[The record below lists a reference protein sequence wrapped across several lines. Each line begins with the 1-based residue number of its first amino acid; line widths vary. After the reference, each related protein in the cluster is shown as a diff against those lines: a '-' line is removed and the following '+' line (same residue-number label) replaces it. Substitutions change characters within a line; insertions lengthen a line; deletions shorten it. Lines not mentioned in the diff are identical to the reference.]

1 MRVRSVAVSDAFGR
15 RELLRTGVIWGGVA
29 FLGPLAARVEHLL
42 AQSCD
47 GASLGDLLG
56 TIPLHGDRPRATP
69 FGQMV
74 GGPGLDARLFT
85 DLSTLQPDRLI
96 TPSAEVFVRT
106 AAPAAARAV
115 SSSWAIAL
123 DGFKTK
129 APLGLAAV
137 LERARPMGAHLIECS
152 GNADPDNFGLMSV
165 AEWDGVPLAEILETL
180 GLTGTAGV
188 VVSGVDEEAP
198 SRSSAPGA
206 SWVFSRDVLR
216 ARGAFL
222 AVRMNGAPLT
232 ADHGAPVR
240 LVVPGWYGCSWIKW
254 LNSLRAARDDE
265 PTTSQMKE
273 FSLRT
278 HQGGV
283 PALARDYAAPEIDLA
298 ATPIRVE
305 QRRVAGRIEYRI
317 VGIVW
322 GGSKLVDRLAI
333 RFSAGETPQ
342 PFTICPAPK
351 STATWSLWEYR
362 WRPTSPGVYSIALR
376 AADPSIRT
384 RRLDVSYYVRRV
396 VIDDV

>member
-1 MRVRSVAVSDAFGR
+1 
-15 RELLRTGVIWGGVA
+15 VA
-29 FLGPLAARVEHLL
+29 FLGPVAARIEQLL

-47 GASLGDLLG
+47 GAPLGDLLG
-56 TIPLHGDRPRATP
+56 TVPLHGDRPRATP
-69 FGQMV
+69 FGEII

-96 TPSAEVFVRT
+96 TPSAEVFIRT
-106 AAPAAARAV
+106 AAPAAARV
-115 SSSWAIAL
+115 TSTGWSIAL
-123 DGFKTK
+123 DGLKTTER
-129 APLGLAAV
+129 LALPTL
-137 LERARPMGAHLIECS
+137 LERSRPMGAHLIECS

-165 AEWDGVPLAEILETL
+165 AEWDGVPLVEIVERL
-180 GLTGTAGV
+180 GLTGSAGV
-188 VVSGVDEEAP
+188 IVSGLDETAP
-198 SRSSAPGA
+198 SRSSAAGA
-206 SWVFSRDVLR
+206 SWVFSRDELR

-222 AVRMNGAPLT
+222 AVGMNGAPLT

-254 LNSLRAARDDE
+254 VNSLRSARDDE
-265 PTTSQMKE
+265 PTTSQMME

-322 GGSKLVDRLAI
+322 GGTKPVDRLAI
-333 RFSAGETPQ
+333 RFTAGEAPQ
-342 PFTICPAPK
+342 PFTVCPAPK
-351 STATWSLWEYR
+351 STEIWSLWEYR

-376 AADPSIRT
+376 AVDPSIRT

-396 VIDDV
+396 VIDAV

>member
-1 MRVRSVAVSDAFGR
+1 MSNAIGR
-15 RELLRTGVIWGGVA
+15 RDVLRRGVIWGGVA
-29 FLGPLAARVEHLL
+29 FLGPVAVRVEHAL
-42 AQSCD
+42 AQSCE
-47 GASLGDLLG
+47 GSPLGDLVG
-56 TIPLHGDRPRATP
+56 TVPLHGDRPRATP
-69 FGQMV
+69 FGQIV

-96 TPSAEVFVRT
+96 TPVAEVFIRT
-106 AAPAAARAV
+106 AAPAAARVA
-115 SSSWAIAL
+115 STGWSIAL
-123 DGFKTK
+123 EGFKTK
-129 APLGLAAV
+129 ASVTLATL
-137 LERARPMGAHLIECS
+137 LERSRPMGAHLIECS

-165 AEWDGVPLAEILETL
+165 AQWDGVPLVEIVEWL
-180 GLTGTAGV
+180 GFSGNAGV
-188 VVSGVDEEAP
+188 VVSGYDDEVP

-206 SWVFSRDVLR
+206 SWVFSLEALR

-254 LNSLRAARDDE
+254 VNSLRAARDDE
-265 PTTSQMKE
+265 PTTSQMRE

-283 PALARDYAAPEIDLA
+283 PTLARDYAAPEIDLA

-305 QRRVAGRIEYRI
+305 KRRVAGRIEYRI

-322 GGSKLVDRLAI
+322 GGTKPVDRLAI
-333 RFSAGETPQ
+333 RFTAGETPQ
-342 PFTICPAPK
+342 PFTICPAPT
-351 STATWSLWEYR
+351 STATWSLWDYR

-376 AADPSIRT
+376 ATDPAVRT

-396 VIDDV
+396 VIDEV